1 MECFER
7 KAHLPASFFS
17 LSPLFLFS
25 GLRWMKFKSKPLCLL
40 YFSLVVS
47 LSLVS
52 SSLSLLCFTVFSS
65 PPSVISP
72 KATTTCNSKSIKFL
86 FPLPPMTL
94 ALPSIQPPLP
104 PLYSVQPPLQHSSTA
119 ATTQQ
124 QYQQRCWSAAAAL
137 QKQQQQNNSTS
148 GSESSSRTIPTE
160 QEQLQ

>member
-7 KAHLPASFFS
+7 KAHLPCILLLLVPA
-17 LSPLFLFS
+17 LFS
-25 GLRWMKFKSKPLCLL
+25 GLRWMKFKSKPLFLL
-40 YFSLVVS
+40 YLLSGCLS